1 MLTFRHLANLSIRT
15 KVICAF
21 APLLLVILL
30 LGFTAVQ
37 KFSALNDT
45 VSSVTTDSMLALNYL
60 SEMRDAALNHRLAV
74 TTGLVQKADAGTA
87 DKLDKSLAG
96 WSAAFD
102 AQAVKYGPTVLADE
116 ERSLYAKIQS
126 TWKAYL
132 DNTQQTLQLWRSGKQ
147 QEAADHFARQTA
159 PMGEQVHA
167 ALDTDIKYNAD
178 EAVRLADEAAS
189 GYSNGRLVVLVLL
202 GISIIVACVAGYLTI
217 RSIATPIQAMTAAMR
232 KLAAKDVS
240 VQIPAQGRTDE
251 VGQMA
256 DAVAVFKDNMIKA
269 DEMAAAEK
277 TAQALKEQRAKRM
290 DALVSDFETKI
301 GGLVGVLST
310 ASTEMEATAQSM
322 SSTAAQT
329 NQQASNVAA
338 AAEEASTGVQTVAT
352 AAEQLAA
359 SIGEINRQ
367 VAQSAKITDKAVGDA
382 RHTNSIVQAL
392 ADGAQKI
399 GQVVELITTI
409 ASQTNLLPFVLR
421 MLRSFRSLTQRGASF
436 TRLMPII
443 SWS

>member
-1 MLTFRHLANLSIRT
+1 MLRHLANLTIRT
-15 KVICAF
+15 KIVCAF
-21 APLLLVILL
+21 IPLLVVILA

-45 VSSVTTDSMLALNYL
+45 VSTITTNYMLAANYL
-60 SEMRDAALNHRLAV
+60 ADMRGSVLRYRLAL
-74 TTGLVQKADAGTA
+74 TRGLLQKADVGNAEA
-87 DKLDKSLAG
+87 LDKTLAG
-96 WSAAFD
+96 WSAAFA
-102 AQAVKYGPTVLADE
+102 AQAGQYAPTILAEE
-116 ERSLYAKIQS
+116 ERSLYAKVQAA
-126 TWKAYL
+126 WKAYL
-132 DNTQQTLQLWRSGKQ
+132 EETQQTLVLWHSGKQ
-147 QEAADHFARQTA
+147 QQAVDQYLNQAAPKGELVDTA
-159 PMGEQVHA
+159 LGS
-167 ALDTDIKYNAD
+167 DIKYNSD
-178 EAVRLADEAAS
+178 EARKLMDQAANDYGS
-189 GYSNGRLVVLVLL
+189 GRLLVWVLL
-202 GISIIVACVAGYLTI
+202 GLSVIVACVAGYLTV

-232 KLAAKDVS
+232 RLAAKDVS

-269 DEMAAAEK
+269 DELAAAEK
-277 TAQALKEQRAKRM
+277 TAQALKEQRAKRLG
-290 DALVSDFETKI
+290 ALVSGFETKI

-409 ASQTNLLPFVLR
+409 ASQTNLLTSTLR
-421 MLRSFRSLTQRGASF
+421 IWRSFRGLTQRSASF
-436 TRLMPII
+436 TRVMPII